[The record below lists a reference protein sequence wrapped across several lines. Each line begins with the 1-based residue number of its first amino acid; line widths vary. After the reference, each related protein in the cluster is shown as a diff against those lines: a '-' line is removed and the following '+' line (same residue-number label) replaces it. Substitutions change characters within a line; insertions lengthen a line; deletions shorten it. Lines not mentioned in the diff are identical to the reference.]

1 MPTLQINFET
11 KQQAEDFAVWMCE
24 AGEQHYWQHADDAEL
39 ENPIQHFDYDY
50 DNLIIDTK

>member
-1 MPTLQINFET
+1 MPILQINFQDE
-11 KQQAEDFAVWMCE
+11 QQAKDFAVWMCE
-24 AGEQHYWQHADDAEL
+24 AGEQYYWQHAEGAEL